1 MELHAST
8 QMSITGRYGA
18 EYLKEL
24 GATRIVPARELS
36 LSEIIKIKE
45 TVGIEIEAFVHGAMC
60 YSYSGN
66 CLFSS
71 LLGGRSGNRG
81 RCAQPC
87 RLPYQVNAQPN
98 EFKNTK
104 YPLSLKDLCTLQDI
118 PRLIQAG
125 IDSFKIEG
133 RMKKPEY
140 AAGVTA
146 LYRKYIDSYLSE
158 SSAPFAVE
166 REDMLRLSS
175 LYLRSEI
182 SNGYYD
188 RQNDRNM
195 VTPDKPS
202 YNGTDDAL
210 LLELKQKHME
220 EKLLVPVSARLV
232 VKIDEPLLLT
242 VSAFGTTVTVMEGKV
257 LEAQKQPTTEADFQ
271 KQLSKTGGTN
281 FFIKDVLI
289 DLEPNSFVPIKII
302 NEIRRKGLEQ
312 LEDVLITT
320 DNIALRKQVMSNIIK
335 TEETPNQSTS
345 FLSASVLTIEQSE
358 AVAKTTFFQRI
369 YVDSTIYNDVISGL
383 TKIPEVFCALPY
395 IMREKDESFLNN
407 LKSLLSNNRIDGF
420 LVRNY
425 EQLQW
430 LKKINCKKEIIL
442 DSNMYCFNKSAKN
455 YWKLQGYQIT
465 VPYELNEKEL
475 LQLGVE
481 GLTIPCYGRIP
492 MMITANC
499 IKKTTQNC
507 NHIQSI
513 EWIKD
518 RIQTDFPVLCNCAQC
533 YNVIYNSVPLSLS
546 KYVYKLVNRYH
557 ANIRLDFTLESSE
570 EVFAIGQHFYD
581 AMNNRKTSLPLVSE
595 NVTQGHYNKGVL

>member
-1 MELHAST
+1 MSLGGSKLSARASADNFSAAEIILAIRYAHLHKRKVYLTVNTLLKENEIEELPIYLEPLYYAGLDAVIVQDIGVIQVLHEKFPLMELHAST

-146 LYRKYIDSYLSE
+146 LHRKYIDSYLSE

-166 REDMLRLSS
+166 CEDMLRLSS

-195 VTPDKPS
+195 VTPDMPS

-271 KQLSKTGGTN
+271 KQLSKTGGT
-281 FFIKDVLI
+281 D
-289 DLEPNSFVPIKII
+289 
-302 NEIRRKGLEQ
+302 RK
-312 LEDVLITT
+312 
-320 DNIALRKQVMSNIIK
+320 
-335 TEETPNQSTS
+335 
-345 FLSASVLTIEQSE
+345 SV
-358 AVAKTTFFQRI
+358 V
-369 YVDSTIYNDVISGL
+369 
-383 TKIPEVFCALPY
+383 
-395 IMREKDESFLNN
+395 
-407 LKSLLSNNRIDGF
+407 
-420 LVRNY
+420 
-425 EQLQW
+425 
-430 LKKINCKKEIIL
+430 
-442 DSNMYCFNKSAKN
+442 
-455 YWKLQGYQIT
+455 
-465 VPYELNEKEL
+465 
-475 LQLGVE
+475 
-481 GLTIPCYGRIP
+481 
-492 MMITANC
+492 
-499 IKKTTQNC
+499 
-507 NHIQSI
+507 
-513 EWIKD
+513 
-518 RIQTDFPVLCNCAQC
+518 
-533 YNVIYNSVPLSLS
+533 
-546 KYVYKLVNRYH
+546 
-557 ANIRLDFTLESSE
+557 
-570 EVFAIGQHFYD
+570 
-581 AMNNRKTSLPLVSE
+581 
-595 NVTQGHYNKGVL
+595 